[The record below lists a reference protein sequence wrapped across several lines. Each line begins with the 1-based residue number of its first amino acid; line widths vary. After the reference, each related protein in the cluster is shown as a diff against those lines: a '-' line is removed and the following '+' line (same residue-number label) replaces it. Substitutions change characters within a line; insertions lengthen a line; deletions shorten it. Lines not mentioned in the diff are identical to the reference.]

1 MGIINGR
8 AYDWD
13 SIEIDLPG
21 MTFQAQDISYD
32 DELEKEPVYG
42 MGNAQRGYGRGNYKA
57 TGKMTML
64 KDDFDDFAAYCK
76 KQKVALYN
84 LDIPKIT
91 VSYAHEYQRTKIDV
105 LNKVTITKVSH
116 KGTQGDKNLK
126 VDLDLLIY
134 GNIVRDGLA
143 AI

>member
-8 AYDWD
+8 SYDWS
-13 SIEIDLPG
+13 SIEIDMPG
-21 MTFQAQDISYD
+21 MTFQAQDINYD

-42 MGNAQRGYGRGNYKA
+42 IGNMQRGYGRGNYKA
-57 TGKMTML
+57 TGKVVML
-64 KDDFDDFAAYCK
+64 KDDFDDLVNYCK
-76 KQKVALYN
+76 KQRVALYD

-91 VSYAHEYQRTKIDV
+91 VSYAHEFQRTKIDV
-105 LNKVTITKVSH
+105 LNKVTITKASH
-116 KGTQGDKNLK
+116 KGAQGDKSLT
-126 VDLDLLIY
+126 VDIDLLIY

>member
-8 AYDWD
+8 SYDWS
-13 SIEIDLPG
+13 SITIDMPG

-42 MGNAQRGYGRGNYKA
+42 MGSAQRGYGRGNYKA
-57 TGKMTML
+57 TGKITML
-64 KDDFDDFAAYCK
+64 KDDFDDLVAHCK

-91 VSYAHEYQRTKIDV
+91 VAYANGYQPTKIDV
-105 LNKVTITKVSH
+105 LNKVTITKSSH
-116 KGTQGDKNLK
+116 KATQGDKSIK
-126 VDLDLLIY
+126 VDIDLLIY